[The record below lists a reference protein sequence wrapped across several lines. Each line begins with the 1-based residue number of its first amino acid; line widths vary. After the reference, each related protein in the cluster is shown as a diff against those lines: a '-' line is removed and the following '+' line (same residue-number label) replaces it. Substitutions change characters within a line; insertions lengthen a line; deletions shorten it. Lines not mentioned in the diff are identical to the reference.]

1 MLLSV
6 LPPVVR
12 RKLLGGRQ
20 PVRLE
25 RSTALVDHGES
36 VAHVYFPIDSVVSIL
51 TVPFDDNA
59 ALEVGLVGHEGM
71 VGAWLLLGV
80 DTAPVRAL
88 VQGSGLAWR
97 VDAKAFR
104 REIVENRRMREMFS
118 RYVYVQLVQLA
129 QTIACM
135 RFHVVEAR
143 LARSLLMTRD
153 RAHSRRFHVT
163 QQFLAHVLGVR
174 RAGVTRAAIS
184 LRRRRLIRYSRGDI
198 EITDERGLERAACGC
213 YAIDKRTYAAVIA
226 SNPRD
231 VG

>member
-6 LPPVVR
+6 LPPGVQ
-12 RKLLGGRQ
+12 RKLLGSQ
-20 PVRLE
+20 EPIRLE
-25 RSTALVDHGES
+25 RWTALVEHGES
-36 VAHVYFPIDSVVSIL
+36 VEYVYFPIDSVVSIL
-51 TVPFDDNA
+51 TAPFDDNA
-59 ALEVGLVGHEGM
+59 ALEVALVGNEGM

-97 VDAKAFR
+97 VDANAFR
-104 REIVENRRMREMFS
+104 REIVVNRRMRESFS

-129 QTIACM
+129 QTIACT

-163 QQFLAHVLGVR
+163 QAFLAHVLGVR
-174 RAGVTRAAIS
+174 RAGVTRAASS
-184 LRRRRLIRYSRGDI
+184 LRRSRLIRYSRGDV
-198 EITDERGLERAACGC
+198 EIMDERGLERAACGC
-213 YAIDKRTYAAVIA
+213 YAVDKRTYAAVIN
-226 SNPRD
+226 S
-231 VG
+231 